1 MRMCSPTI
9 AMFMTQWAGYFPQ
22 GFAVRQ
28 QQPDVE
34 YRDKMRRDSSFVL
47 NEILKRIDTINTF
60 FIELL
65 FLF

>member
-22 GFAVRQ
+22 GFAVRP

-34 YRDKMRRDSSFVL
+34 YRDKMRRDSMFVL
-47 NEILKRIDTINTF
+47 NERLKRIDTIN
-60 FIELL
+60 IELL